1 MIRTINFI
9 GRRGTFDLP
18 SFLITENEPLTLKFA
33 GLDARLGK
41 YVATIRHGAEVKT
54 VYLSNIMSLDIPA
67 EWLFAA
73 NVNQPIEV
81 FLELRDHAGTR
92 ILIPSAKTPTDQHGF
107 CIEPLKL
114 ERVDGAWSMVAWL
127 QRIESEIAALKAAQ
141 TQTAAAT
148 SKRFEAVEDKLSE
161 YEEKGIPLLFE
172 D

>member
-1 MIRTINFI
+1 M
-9 GRRGTFDLP
+9 
-18 SFLITENEPLTLKFA
+18 
-33 GLDARLGK
+33 
-41 YVATIRHGAEVKT
+41 
-54 VYLSNIMSLDIPA
+54 VYLSSIMSVDIPA

-73 NVNQPIEV
+73 NVNHPIEV
-81 FLELRDHAGTR
+81 SLELRDHAGTR

-114 ERVDGAWSMVAWL
+114 ERVDGAWSMSAWL

-148 SKRFEAVEDKLSE
+148 SKRFEAVESKLSE
-161 YEEKGIPLLFE
+161 YEDKGIPLTFE